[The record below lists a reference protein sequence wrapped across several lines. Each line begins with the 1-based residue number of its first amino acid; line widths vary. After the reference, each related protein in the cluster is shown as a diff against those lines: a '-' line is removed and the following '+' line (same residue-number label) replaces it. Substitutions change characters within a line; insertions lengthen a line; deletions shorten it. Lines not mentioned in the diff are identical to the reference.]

1 MAWTLYQTLI
11 AVLMVIT
18 GSINTISTKWADKT
32 QSKGRENGNKTVHE
46 FDHPFVQSAGMFL
59 GEITCLLAYS
69 VILIFYKNVKKV
81 DPENLPDI
89 VKGEKFN
96 PFIFFLPALLDMAAT
111 TTMYIGL
118 TMTFAS
124 SFQMLRGALIV
135 FTGLLTITIL
145 KRKLKAFQW
154 VGIFVVIVGLATVG
168 SNDFLK
174 KGTGNEHGTGSMIT
188 GDVLIILAQIL
199 TAFQMIVEEKF
210 LTGKNIPPLQA
221 VGYEGLFGFMIAS
234 LLLIPLYYI
243 KVMKDGQ
250 LLPIEDTYDAFLQIM
265 NNPQTAAAIGG
276 SVVSI
281 AFFNFAGISVTK
293 EISATTRTVLD
304 SIRTLVIWLFS
315 LAVQWETYATL
326 QLFGFI
332 LLVTGIMIHND
343 VLFRPFLISR
353 GYIVD
358 DSDRYNMIN
367 GTGPNS
373 QANTVDDNDDE
384 E

>member
-154 VGIFVVIVGLATVG
+154 VGIFVIIVGLATVG

>member
-154 VGIFVVIVGLATVG
+154 VGIFVIIVGLATVG

-276 SVVSI
+276 NVVSI